1 MAIGQ
6 INDDQNYKIMV
17 DVKMT
22 PSGMLRKNEVIRGK
36 ELKALILY
44 NLEAKPSGVFY
55 TETNKPLTK

>member
-44 NLEAKPSGVFY
+44 NLEPKPSGIFY
-55 TETNKPLTK
+55 TETNKTLTK